1 VPRKDITRIFRVSL
15 LSLFYGGLGVSLIAS
30 ISRDWRAFAGGA
42 AVSAFTPAMLW
53 ALRRGRPRLAMTSAV
68 GLLLIV
74 ACYEVILGD
83 GIHDVG
89 VCVFAVVALVSALLL
104 DRRSARFFSALSV
117 VSIGAIGVAELTGYL
132 TTPHS
137 HGLEAHT
144 VAVLVCLLGTFAV
157 LINAVA
163 GALYAGLE
171 DAALNEQTY
180 REIFNAASDGILI
193 HDAQTGIILD
203 VNDSACAISGF
214 SREELLSKSL
224 CDMPRADGQPID
236 VVALNQLLHQAR
248 CGQLQTFEWKAARK
262 GGGVVWLEVAL
273 RAAQI
278 RGQQRIMAA
287 VRDISERK
295 ATAEQLR
302 DAERLN
308 AVGQLA
314 GGVAHDFNNQL
325 TGIVA
330 NAALLKRHVRG
341 DATGLACI
349 DAILQSSN
357 RAADLTRQ
365 LLAFARK
372 GGRREEV
379 VDLDVLVREV
389 VSLLERSIDK
399 RVAIAVD
406 LQAEAQCRVLGDP
419 SFLSSALLNLGLN
432 ARDAMPHGGSLR
444 FETGCVRRSEL
455 PERARVQLPESPLGY
470 VRLRVSDTGVGI
482 DPQALGRIFEPF
494 FTTKPGGHGLGLSA
508 AYGTVHA
515 HRGAILVTSALGAG
529 TTFELFLPMTDQALA
544 PAQEPRASAP
554 LPELRILLAEDE
566 RSVGRATELLLQDL
580 GCIVTWCRDGR
591 EALDAFEHDA
601 DGFDLVMLDHCM
613 PRLLGSEVASRISA
627 LRPRLPIIATSGFA
641 EGVPDGAGQY
651 PCIFLPKPFDADQLK
666 AALANAHGRPG

>member
-1 VPRKDITRIFRVSL
+1 VPRKGITRIFRVSL
-15 LSLFYGGLGVSLIAS
+15 MSLFYGALAVSVIAFF
-30 ISRDWRAFAGGA
+30 SRDWKAFGGGTVVA
-42 AVSAFTPAMLW
+42 ACTPALLW
-53 ALRRGRPRLAMTSAV
+53 ALRRDRLRLAMTSAV
-68 GLLLIV
+68 SLLLAV
-74 ACYEVILGD
+74 AVYEVAMGD

-89 VCVFAVVALVSALLL
+89 VCLFTVVALVSALLL
-104 DRRSARFFSALSV
+104 DRCSAWIFSALSV
-117 VSIGAIGVAELTGYL
+117 VSVAVIGIAELTGYL

-137 HGLEAHT
+137 AGLEAHV
-144 VAVLVCLLGTFAV
+144 VAILICLLSTFAV

-193 HDAQTGIILD
+193 HDAETGAILD
-203 VNDSACAISGF
+203 VNDSVCAISGF
-214 SREELLSKSL
+214 SRDELLSMSL
-224 CDMPRADGQPID
+224 RDLPRPDGQPID
-236 VVALNQLLHQAR
+236 PVGVECLLRQAR
-248 CGQLQTFEWKAARK
+248 AGQLQTFEWKAARK
-262 GGGVVWLEVAL
+262 DGGVVWLEVAL

-278 RGQQRIMAA
+278 RGQQRIMSA

-330 NAALLKRHVRG
+330 NATLLKRQVCG
-341 DATGLACI
+341 NTTGQACV
-349 DAILQSSN
+349 DAILHSSN

-372 GGRREEV
+372 GGRREEA
-379 VDLDVLVREV
+379 VDVDALVREV

-399 RVAIAVD
+399 RVTIGLD
-406 LQAEAQCRVLGDP
+406 LKGEAQCRVLGDA
-419 SFLSSALLNLGLN
+419 SFLGSALLNLGLN

-444 FETGCVRRSEL
+444 FETCCVCETEL
-455 PERARVQLPESPLGY
+455 PERARAQLPASPLGY
-470 VRLRVSDTGVGI
+470 VRLRVSDTGIGI
-482 DPQALGRIFEPF
+482 APDALGRIFEPF

-515 HRGAILVTSALGAG
+515 HRGAILVASALGAG
-529 TTFELFLPMTDQALA
+529 TTFELYLPATDQALA
-544 PAQEPRASAP
+544 PAQEPRPSEP
-554 LPELRILLAEDE
+554 LPALRILLAEDE
-566 RSVGRATELLLQDL
+566 RTVGRATELLLQEL
-580 GCIVTWCRDGR
+580 GCVVTWCHDGR

-601 DGFDLVMLDHCM
+601 DGFDLVMLDHSM
-613 PRLLGSEVASRISA
+613 PRLLGSEVASRIAA
-627 LRPRLPIIATSGFA
+627 LRPQLPIIATSGFA
-641 EGVPDGAGQY
+641 EGVPDAVGQY
-651 PCIFLPKPFDADQLK
+651 QCTFLPKPFDADQLK
-666 AALANAHGRPG
+666 AALANAQVRLD